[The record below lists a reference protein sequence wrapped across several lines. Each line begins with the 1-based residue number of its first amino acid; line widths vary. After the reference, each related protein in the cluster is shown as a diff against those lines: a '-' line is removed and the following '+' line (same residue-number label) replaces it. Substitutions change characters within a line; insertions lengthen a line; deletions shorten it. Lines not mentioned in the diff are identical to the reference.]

1 MVQMEV
7 QVRVGLMLIKILIV
21 VDLINEK
28 ISGPNQPDLFYP
40 LNPSNGFGY
49 HPDS

>member
-1 MVQMEV
+1 MKVQF
-7 QVRVGLMLIKILIV
+7 RAGLMLVKIIGV
-21 VDLINEK
+21 VDLISEN
-28 ISGPNQPDLFYP
+28 ISGPNQPDLFYS